1 MPKRANSEFKQL
13 AGRVTWPSRF
23 KVRTAKEDRL
33 TKVWAQTTSVDNP
46 LPPPFV
52 TRLHAPLSSFIITEK
67 RNDAFDETAII
78 DYIDDD
84 GELMKVQDGKHT
96 VTFRPVD

>member
-1 MPKRANSEFKQL
+1 MSKKNRNVYKKL

-23 KVRTAKEDRL
+23 KVRTAKENRL
-33 TKVWAQTTSVDNP
+33 TKVWAKQTTSDNP
-46 LPPPFV
+46 LPPPFI

-84 GELMKVQDGKHT
+84 GELMKVQDGKYT
-96 VTFRPVD
+96 VTYVPVG